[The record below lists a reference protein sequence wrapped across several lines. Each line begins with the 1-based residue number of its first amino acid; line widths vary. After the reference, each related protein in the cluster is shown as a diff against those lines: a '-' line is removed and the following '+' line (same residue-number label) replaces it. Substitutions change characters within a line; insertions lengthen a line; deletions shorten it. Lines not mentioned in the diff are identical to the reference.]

1 MNKVKFLGIGTR
13 GKVIDFTNA
22 YNDGF
27 LYKHGLR
34 RYVIDMPFLNDH
46 LITIQTKNGE
56 TIVHSSD
63 VITYVGDGI
72 WSVSKDE

>member
-1 MNKVKFLGIGTR
+1 MNKVKFLGIGAR
-13 GKVIDFTNA
+13 GKVIDFTNT
-22 YNDGF
+22 YNYGF

-34 RYVIDMPFLNDH
+34 RYVIDIPFFNLNEH

-72 WSVSKDE
+72 WA